1 MYVSHILQLSS
12 MDISGIFNFLIN
24 DKNIILIEVNS
35 YIH

>member
-1 MYVSHILQLSS
+1 MYVFHALQLSS
-12 MDISGIFNFLIN
+12 MDFSGILNFLIN